1 MAKLMKRLSDFLAR
15 YPGLPVLIGIGL
27 VLVNFVFQLLPSDWP
42 VIGWM
47 AEVNL
52 LLHLGVVLGLFGAL
66 LPHAL

>member
-1 MAKLMKRLSDFLAR
+1 MKRLSDFLAR

-27 VLVNFVFQLLPSDWP
+27 VVVNFVLQFLPPDWP

-47 AEVNL
+47 AGVNL
-52 LLHLGVVLGLFGAL
+52 WLHVGVILGLFGAL